1 MSVEPIAVGVIDE
14 TPTLDT
20 CERLF
25 REGERDERRG
35 QLKQA
40 VALQLVRDQR
50 LYLEHFATFE
60 EYVEKRLGYTKG
72 WASQRISLATTAAQ
86 FTNVNTPAITNE
98 GQARAIKPVLRDH
111 GPEVAA
117 EVLREAA
124 DDEGKITARSISEA
138 ATRVIEPEIVDA
150 EVIDDEPPV
159 LTSQQWM
166 AREGYV
172 DEPEPR
178 RRTDAEREALRAKSK
193 ADAIRQ
199 RNLDLNVGFS
209 TISELAHPHILD
221 EVLQNWQPLSTDWTP
236 AMLHD
241 LADLLHQIADRWK
254 ATA

>member
-1 MSVEPIAVGVIDE
+1 MSLEPVAARQAAEERRDRIRAGLV
-14 TPTLDT
+14 TLWDDIKAAW
-20 CERLF
+20 R
-25 REGERDERRG
+25 ERDW
-35 QLKQA
+35 LA
-40 VALQLVRDQR
+40 
-50 LYLEHFATFE
+50 
-60 EYVEKRLGYTKG
+60 LGYKS
-72 WASQRISLATTAAQ
+72 WDDMCDAEYRIGLVLPKDERPAIHAELRAEGMSTRAIAAATGVSVGTVHSDLAGVQ
-86 FTNVNTPAITNE
+86 DRTPA
-98 GQARAIKPVLRDH
+98 PVTGMD
-111 GPEVAA
+111 
-117 EVLREAA
+117 
-124 DDEGKITARSISEA
+124 GKTYQPTQP
-138 ATRVIEPEIVDA
+138 TRVIEPEIVDA